1 MARISIRRCRSASSK
16 RSDNPKLFPARP
28 TLKSAVHGWGGV
40 FGTNLRA
47 ALVARLT
54 CIGCG
59 PDAFVPE
66 FVFTLAFFPGQ
77 QVASY
82 LAVVVACVSSQG
94 EL

>member
-66 FVFTLAFFPGQ
+66 FVFTPDRLKGKRREREFCRSH
-77 QVASY
+77 VTIR
-82 LAVVVACVSSQG
+82 V
-94 EL
+94 